1 MPLSNSTS
9 MKLLKKSLNEK
20 GAAAATAVICVPAY
34 FQIFQGESNHPPTN
48 NKYTSVTGIKIFQP
62 RRMIWSE
69 RKRGKVARIQM
80 NMDTTRKVLIPS
92 QIQPGIQLNNAL
104 SMGGS
109 QPPRNISAARMEGSH
124 MLAFS
129 ARKKIAKPMPEYS
142 TIWPATISASPSTTS
157 NGWRFVSA
165 TPEIR
170 ETRKMGSSGS
180 QFQDRQVRPFSAA
193 MPRPCPITI
202 SVRFMLPETM
212 ITTRKQKPMAIS

>member
-1 MPLSNSTS
+1 MAMPLSNSTS

-48 NKYTSVTGIKIFQP
+48 NKYT
-62 RRMIWSE
+62 
-69 RKRGKVARIQM
+69 
-80 NMDTTRKVLIPS
+80 TRKVLIPI

-109 QPPRNISAARMEGSH
+109 QPPRNISAARMETSH
-124 MLAFS
+124 MLAYS

-142 TIWPATISASPSTTS
+142 TIWPATISASPSPTS

-170 ETRKMGSSGS
+170 
-180 QFQDRQVRPFSAA
+180 
-193 MPRPCPITI
+193 
-202 SVRFMLPETM
+202 
-212 ITTRKQKPMAIS
+212 